1 MINVVIEVQVHVPG
15 PAPAAGVRAAAG
27 GDGEDAAARPPRHG
41 HGLPGLRE
49 ARARQVQRLRLR
61 RVLARDHQHL
71 QHPAPRRSQH
81 SSENTIGNE
90 DILFVKH
97 PLSLSLS
104 LNKSNDAANNEDMM
118 RNCIYSSNVVIQQYI
133 QDHFYVMN
141 NIINDL

>member
-1 MINVVIEVQVHVPG
+1 MVNVVIEVQVHVSG

-61 RVLARDHQHL
+61 RVLARD
-71 QHPAPRRSQH
+71 PAPPAPSTSRSQH

-97 PLSLSLS
+97 PLSLSVSRQFKGCCKQRRHDEELY
-104 LNKSNDAANNEDMM
+104 L
-118 RNCIYSSNVVIQQYI
+118 
-133 QDHFYVMN
+133 
-141 NIINDL
+141 LL

>member
-61 RVLARDHQHL
+61 RVLARD
-71 QHPAPRRSQH
+71 PAPPAPSTSRSQH

-104 LNKSNDAANNEDMM
+104 LNKSKDAANNEDMM

-133 QDHFYVMN
+133 QDHYVMN
-141 NIINDL
+141 NIINNL